1 MACGNVITDSEVIGD
16 TMETETTI
24 VGNGADGAIRIAVLL
39 PDSARDAECYTHY
52 HSGYYIAEET
62 RERLSEALLANYGGY
77 RLGNVIN
84 RDYGEGYTIYTVEIT
99 PKMPLE
105 TRGEERQRGISPL
118 PISATACNAVFGT
131 FPAIRR
137 STTISPSRVAR
148 D

>member
-1 MACGNVITDSEVIGD
+1 
-16 TMETETTI
+16 METEITI
-24 VGNGADGAIRIAVLL
+24 VGNGANGVIRIAVLL

-99 PKMPLE
+99 PKIPLE
-105 TRGEERQRGISPL
+105 TRGKATGYFPL
-118 PISATACNAVFGT
+118 ANIGGRRKRRLRHVSGNTPILP
-131 FPAIRR
+131 FPAC
-137 STTISPSRVAR
+137 RVAR
-148 D
+148 GLVKTTKQ